1 VRTLKREVG
10 NWVTGD
16 RFWDREEDIPLFI
29 EHLDE
34 GAHILLVAPRRVGKT
49 SLMREVAR
57 RIAERYVC
65 LHIDL
70 QKAQS
75 PADAMV
81 ELSLATKP
89 YLNLWARTKEAFKN
103 TLSGIESLGV
113 DELTIKLRDGLAAD
127 WQAKGERLLEGVA
140 SSEKPVVIFMD
151 ELPILVNRMLKGAEK
166 RMTPEGVRQADAFVS
181 FLRAQSIR
189 HKGTI
194 RFVIAGSIGLQPVL
208 RQAGL
213 SASVNTF
220 TPFELGPWDA
230 YTAIGCIEALAAEQK
245 LQLEGGVPQKMVAL
259 LGSCVPHHVQVFFNH
274 LYIDA
279 RRSGMTQASVADAE
293 RVYGTSMLSSRG
305 HVELSHFVE
314 RLEAVL
320 DADILP
326 LALDMLTEAAVTGH
340 LSLEAIETLSADYMG
355 ELPRRIGFLGSEPDR
370 GASRVPFGEVARGIL
385 DIFEHDGYLRRDG
398 ERYVFVSGLVRDW
411 WKARFEFGF
420 VEASKRRSRR

>member
-1 VRTLKREVG
+1 MRTLKREVG

-29 EHLDE
+29 EHLEE
-34 GAHILLVAPRRVGKT
+34 GAHILLIAPRRVGKT

-57 RIAERYVC
+57 RIADRFIC

-89 YLNLWARTKEAFKN
+89 YLNLWARTKETFKN
-103 TLSGIESLGV
+103 TLSGIESLGI
-113 DELTIKLRDGLAAD
+113 DELTVKLRDGLASD

-140 SSEKPVVIFMD
+140 TSEKPVVIFMD
-151 ELPILVNRMLKGAEK
+151 ELPILVNRLLKGAEQ
-166 RMTPEGVRQADAFVS
+166 RMTADRIRQADAFVS

-189 HKGTI
+189 HKGKI
-194 RFVIAGSIGLQPVL
+194 SFVMAGSIGLQPVL

-230 YTAIGCIEALAAEQK
+230 YTAIGCIEALAAENK
-245 LQLEGGVPQKMVAL
+245 LGLESGVPQRMVAL

-279 RRSGMTQASVADAE
+279 RRSGAAQVSIEDAE
-293 RVYGTSMLSSRG
+293 RIYKTSMLSSRG

-314 RLEAVL
+314 RLESVL
-320 DADILP
+320 DADVLP

-340 LSLEAIETLSADYMG
+340 LGLDALEVLSAEYMS
-355 ELPRRIGFLGSEPDR
+355 EPPRRIGFLGGEPER

-398 ERYVFVSGLVRDW
+398 DRYVFVSGLVKDW
-411 WKARFEFGF
+411 WRARFEFGF

>member
-1 VRTLKREVG
+1 MKALKREVG

-29 EHLDE
+29 EHLDD
-34 GAHILLVAPRRVGKT
+34 GAHILLIAPRRVGKT

-57 RIAERYVC
+57 RLADRWVC

-89 YLNLWARTKEAFKN
+89 YLNLWTRTKEAFKN
-103 TLSGIESLGV
+103 TLAGVESLGV

-140 SSEKPVVIFMD
+140 SSERPVAIFMD
-151 ELPILVNRMLKGAEK
+151 ELPILVNRLLKGAER
-166 RMTPEGVRQADAFVS
+166 RMTQEGVRLADSFVS

-189 HKGTI
+189 HKGKI
-194 RFVIAGSIGLQPVL
+194 CFVIAGSIGLQPVL

-213 SASVNTF
+213 SAGVNTF

-230 YTAIGCIEALAAEQK
+230 YTAIRCIEALAAEQK
-245 LQLEGGVPQKMVAL
+245 IELEGGVPQRMVAL

-274 LYIDA
+274 LYIDS
-279 RRSGMTQASVADAE
+279 RRASGRRVSIDDVD
-293 RVYGTSMLSSRG
+293 RVYNTSMLSSRG

-314 RLEAVL
+314 RLESVL
-320 DADILP
+320 DADVLP
-326 LALDMLTEAAVTGH
+326 LAMDMLTEAAITGY
-340 LSLEAIETLSADYMG
+340 LSVEAIGTLSADYLG
-355 ELPRRIGFLGSEPDR
+355 EAPRRVGFLGGEPD
-370 GASRVPFGEVARGIL
+370 GSAPGGPLSEVARGVL
-385 DIFEHDGYLRRDG
+385 DIFEHDGYLHKEG
-398 ERYVFVSGLVRDW
+398 NRYVFVSGLVRDW
-411 WKARFEFGF
+411 WKARFEFGY
-420 VEASKRRSRR
+420 VAAARRRARR